1 MTKYEMEK
9 VVKIIENN
17 MTVLPDYMTNLPRM
31 VLTNHG
37 LKNVKDELQQMV
49 EVIK

>member
-1 MTKYEMEK
+1 
-9 VVKIIENN
+9 
-17 MTVLPDYMTNLPRM
+17 MTNLPRM